1 MEDILP
7 TLIIIGVIYLF
18 VRWLTGS
25 KTGDT
30 ANGGVIRG
38 VTPAMVE
45 TVHSAFPHVPVP
57 NIIYHLSRT
66 RSAQATSEEI
76 LERGGLQAPPPTFNI
91 PASLLPPSTA
101 PIPAITAATAGG
113 NGKSTPAKTQS
124 LIDRYNLSSRVPSRK
139 GKEKDVSELGVA
151 PHASSDEGASAGAG
165 GVVAE
170 TEAQKK
176 SNWEDSRE
184 KRELGLKERKERM
197 ILEARRRLLEKQA
210 KEQEAATTE
219 TAA

>member
-1 MEDILP
+1 MEDVLP
-7 TLIIIGVIYLF
+7 TLIVIGVIYLL
-18 VRWLTGS
+18 VRWFTGS
-25 KTGDT
+25 KTGNN
-30 ANGGVIRG
+30 ANEGGIRG

-91 PASLLPPSTA
+91 PASLLPSTTP
-101 PIPAITAATAGG
+101 PIPA
-113 NGKSTPAKTQS
+113 TPAVGTKPTATKAQS

-139 GKEKDVSELGVA
+139 GKERDPSELG
-151 PHASSDEGASAGAG
+151 SSPTTQASA
-165 GVVAE
+165 E
-170 TEAQKK
+170 TVLTESEGEKK
-176 SNWEDSRE
+176 SKWEDSRE
-184 KRELGLKERKERM
+184 KRETGLKERKERM

-210 KEQEAATTE
+210 KEQESDLR